1 MSRAQSSGRTSGITG
16 GRLRLLRG
24 IAENGSVGWEV
35 RSMNQDFDVARNVY
49 IDTDA
54 VGTVTALRHLGAP
67 VVTVAPT
74 PQLAATAYLNSY
86 ADLLSLSPTALGRL
100 GSAPSEVPEQ
110 AGVELRYLGQKAQ
123 FDMETVAYSQTV
135 LGLPVFEAGVAVQ
148 LQTDPFRVVSAQ
160 STQHPGVEVVE
171 PDPKAIKRAL
181 AVTVAQ
187 LAQAL
192 GFGAGDGAEGL
203 PSRKSLTIQARSLV
217 VYRYEPDKR
226 QRDAH
231 EEPPPVVI
239 RVTDGTNGV
248 PQNGHGPRGEQPSRG
263 GQPVLPLP
271 PVPAGIRAGE
281 HRVCVK
287 VDFAADVPSL
297 GVVNWMTLLDV
308 ETLAALLVRPFVD
321 DVNGLV
327 FDIDPGT
334 LNGPGPSAT
343 SAALNPY
350 RVSQA
355 LLGLNA
361 PVAGTQSLAG
371 DTVALIDSE
380 LPTVAPPTRP
390 GGADFDYDSRSD
402 GFSAVNAYVHCDRFF
417 RLVDSLGFTRAGYF
431 PGTTFPTS
439 VDFRGMADTSP
450 PNAHCLGN
458 AGGNGIGRTTFQLA
472 DGGDTTHPIGLSDDL
487 RVALHELAGHG
498 VLYNHVSSA
507 NFRFSHSA
515 GDSIAAIL
523 ADAGSQA
530 PDRFL
535 TFPWVGTVISRRHD
549 RLPSGGWG
557 WAGAIAL
564 NPFSSTLDRGGY
576 NNEQILSSTLFRL
589 YRSIGGDSG
598 NVDARRF
605 AARMAIYL
613 TLRAIGTLTPA
624 TSPATAAG
632 FESALETADAGDWV
646 PMNLT
651 GGAYRKVIRW
661 AFEKQG
667 MFQPAGTATPNN
679 SAGAP
684 AAVDVYVPDAR
695 AGEYT
700 FQEVFWDNQSIWNRR
715 AADGGLAHED
725 PVTNQTNYA
734 YVKIRNRGTQTATNV
749 TVKAFH
755 ANPAAGLAYPNDWQP
770 MTTAQ
775 RAAANVAPNSSGEVL
790 VGPFE
795 WTPRHVGH
803 ECMFMIVSAPGDESN
818 VDHIH
823 AGSSIPEWRLVP
835 NDNNIGQRNVAP
847 VPGGTTGLTE
857 EFRDLTFTAKN
868 PLTYAAGVQLEH
880 TLPPLLVERGWSL
893 AFANAGGAAF
903 TLTPGETREVT
914 MHLVRGEDFGPEDVE
929 AAQDRS
935 ITVAARVGGFLVGGM
950 SYVLDPAVI
959 RPNRPTGD
967 KEPGHHDHPE
977 PGEPGHQHDDQ
988 CGCGADRRTDRLAQL
1003 LVRSLERRPQRVR
1016 DVDIKKVIVE
1026 IELEDDC

>member
-1 MSRAQSSGRTSGITG
+1 
-16 GRLRLLRG
+16 
-24 IAENGSVGWEV
+24 
-35 RSMNQDFDVARNVY
+35 MNQDFDVSRNVY
-49 IDTDA
+49 IDTDRA
-54 VGTVTALRHLGAP
+54 GTVTELRHLGAP
-67 VVTVAPT
+67 VDTGAAT
-74 PQLAATAYLNSY
+74 PQLAAAAYLHQY
-86 ADLLSLSPTALGRL
+86 GDLLRLGDTALDHL
-100 GSAPSEVPEQ
+100 GSAPSELPEES
-110 AGVELRYLGQKAQ
+110 GVELRYIGQKAQ

-148 LQTDPFRVVSAQ
+148 LQTNPFRIVSTQ
-160 STQHPGVEVVE
+160 STQHPDIQVAE
-171 PDPKAIKRAL
+171 PDPKTIKRAL

-187 LAQAL
+187 LAQSL

-203 PSRKSLTIQARSLV
+203 PTRKSLSIQARTLV
-217 VYRYEPDKR
+217 VYQYDPDKR
-226 QRDAH
+226 QRDAFP
-231 EEPPPVVI
+231 EEPPVI
-239 RVTDGTNGV
+239 GVAAGVNGARRDG
-248 PQNGHGPRGEQPSRG
+248 QPAQG

-271 PVPAGIRAGE
+271 AVPDTIKAGE

-297 GVVNWMTLLDV
+297 GTVNWTTLVDV

-327 FDIDPGT
+327 FDIDPAT

-350 RVSQA
+350 RVSQT
-355 LLGLNA
+355 LRGLNA
-361 PVAGTQSLAG
+361 PVSGTQSLTG

-380 LPTVAPPTRP
+380 LPTVAAPTQP
-390 GGADFDYDSRSD
+390 SGVNFDYDSRSD
-402 GFSAVNAYVHCDRFF
+402 NFSAVNAYVHCDRFF
-417 RLVDSLGFTRAGYF
+417 RLVDDLGFTRAGYF

-439 VDFRGMADTSP
+439 VDFRGMEGTSP

-472 DGGDTTHPIGLSDDL
+472 DGSDTTHPIGLADDL
-487 RVALHELAGHG
+487 RVTLHELAGHG

-507 NFRFSHSA
+507 NFRFGHSA

-557 WAGAIAL
+557 WAGSIAL
-564 NPFSSTLDRGGY
+564 NPFNSSLDRGGY

-598 NVDARRF
+598 NLDARRF

-632 FESALETADAGDWV
+632 FEAALETADAGDWV
-646 PMNLT
+646 PLNLT

-679 SAGAP
+679 NVGAP
-684 AAVDVYVPDAR
+684 PAVDVYVPDAR
-695 AGEYT
+695 GGEYT
-700 FQEVFWDNQSIWNRR
+700 FQEVFWDNQNIWNRR
-715 AADGGLAHED
+715 AADGGLSHED
-725 PVTNQTNYA
+725 PVTNRTNYA

-755 ANPAAGLAYPNDWQP
+755 ANPAAGLSYPNDWQP

-775 RAAANVAPNSSGEVL
+775 RSAANVPPNSSGEVL

-803 ECMFMIVSAPGDESN
+803 ECMFMIVSATGDESN

-823 AGSSIPEWRLVP
+823 AGNSIPEWRLVP

-868 PLTYAAGVQLEH
+868 PLTHAAGVQLEH
-880 TLPPLLVERGWSL
+880 TLPALLVQRGWSL
-893 AFANAGGAAF
+893 AFTNPGGAAF
-903 TLTPGETREVT
+903 TLAPGETREVT
-914 MHLVRGEDFGPEDVE
+914 MHLVQGEDFGAQDVE
-929 AAQDRS
+929 SVEDRS

-950 SYVLDPAVI
+950 TYALDPTVT
-959 RPNRPTGD
+959 RPNRPGGGKD
-967 KEPGHHDHPE
+967 HHGENPAPGQPGHEHDEH
-977 PGEPGHQHDDQ
+977 
-988 CGCGADRRTDRLAQL
+988 CGCSEDRRTDRLAEL
-1003 LVRSLERRPQRVR
+1003 LVRSMERRPQRVR
-1016 DVDIKKVIVE
+1016 DVDIRKVVVE